1 MTSSSLSERGY
12 GCVRG
17 WQEGEPD
24 AGMRK
29 GTIGFLSIVGYRKR
43 YWVLYILCRM
53 HIKRGSVQFQSD
65 ELGIDSDF
73 IPFACKV
80 KVTSMIV
87 A

>member
-1 MTSSSLSERGY
+1 MSGTLYILCQMHIKRGGVQMTSSSLSERGY

-43 YWVLYILCRM
+43 YWVSIFYVECIL
-53 HIKRGSVQFQSD
+53 SV
-65 ELGIDSDF
+65 EVCNF
-73 IPFACKV
+73 IV
-80 KVTSMIV
+80 MS
-87 A
+87 